1 MEKVFFIPKEAIR
14 PDLAPGRGSCIAS
27 DLITVEGS
35 RVGFMYRE
43 EPDNRIDSGWR
54 FFAGTESQEFV
65 DNAENLSLYDVNT
78 IANYDRY
85 IIPLLDSPFGCA
97 FEKEP
102 GSREFAVNEF
112 PSDPDAAEG

>member
-1 MEKVFFIPKEAIR
+1 
-14 PDLAPGRGSCIAS
+14 
-27 DLITVEGS
+27 
-35 RVGFMYRE
+35 MYRE

-78 IANYDRY
+78 IANDDPD

-102 GSREFAVNEF
+102 GSREFAVAEF